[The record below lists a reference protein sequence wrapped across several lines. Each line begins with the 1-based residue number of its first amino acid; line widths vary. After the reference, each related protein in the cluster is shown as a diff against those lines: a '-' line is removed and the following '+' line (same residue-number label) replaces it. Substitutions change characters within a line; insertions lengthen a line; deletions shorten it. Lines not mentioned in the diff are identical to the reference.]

1 LVIEAI
7 KSAKKAQGKH
17 KRKRKKSSKKS
28 SKKSAHHKKRSLS
41 PKSLSP
47 LFYYLAICISRFCVS
62 RSAKK
67 KPVPLLPPFQA
78 IPSPVPQQ
86 SVAFTFTFY
95 TPPAFSGSI
104 P

>member
-7 KSAKKAQGKH
+7 KSARKAQKKAQGKH
-17 KRKRKKSSKKS
+17 KRKRKE
-28 SKKSAHHKKRSLS
+28 SAHHKKKELK
-41 PKSLSP
+41 PKKLKP
-47 LFYYLAICISRFCVS
+47 LFYYLAICISR
-62 RSAKK
+62 SAFRVQQKK

-86 SVAFTFTFY
+86 SVAFIFTFY